1 MTEKFKLFYKDEEY
15 FLTKDEDVVVGDDA
29 VVTVNDLYP
38 TIVKCQNKEQINI
51 IQNPLT
57 KSTKRYKVVQRL
69 DNKIF
74 DDKTNKLL
82 QQKEGA
88 VIVEYNEGQIKIL
101 EDL

>member
-1 MTEKFKLFYKDEEY
+1 MERFKLFYKNDEY
-15 FLTKDEDVVVGDDA
+15 FLTKDEDVVIGDDA

-38 TIVKCQNKEQINI
+38 TIVKCQNQEQIKI

-57 KSTKRYKVVQRL
+57 KSTKRYKVVH
-69 DNKIF
+69 KISKIVF
-74 DDKTNKLL
+74 DDKTNDLL

-88 VIVEYNEGQIKIL
+88 VIVEYQDGEIKIL